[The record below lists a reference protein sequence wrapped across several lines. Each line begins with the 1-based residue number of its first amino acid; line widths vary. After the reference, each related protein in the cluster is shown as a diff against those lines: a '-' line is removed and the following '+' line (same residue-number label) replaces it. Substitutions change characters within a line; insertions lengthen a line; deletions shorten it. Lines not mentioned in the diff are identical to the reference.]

1 MNATAT
7 YHVLISD
14 EHRHHDEQAMDQAFM
29 GIGANLVAGFGVY
42 RYEFE
47 DPQGNPVT
55 VVSIH
60 GSGGYIFGAYEF
72 AGTV

>member
-1 MNATAT
+1 MNAKVT
-7 YHVLISD
+7 YHALISD
-14 EHRHHDEQAMDQAFM
+14 EHRHHDQQSMDQVFLA
-29 GIGANLVAGFGVY
+29 IGANLVTGFGVY
-42 RYEFE
+42 RYAFE
-47 DPQGNPVT
+47 DPHGNPVT

>member
-7 YHVLISD
+7 YHVLIN
-14 EHRHHDEQAMDQAFM
+14 EHSHHDQQSVDQAFM
-29 GIGANLVAGFGVY
+29 GIGANLVTGFDVY

-47 DPQGNPVT
+47 DPQGDPVT